1 MAKPEAVFIYI
12 GTYPDKAAAEV
23 DYEVVRDLHA
33 AGVVGTYDVGVVTKD
48 EQGKVHIHQHEL
60 AARLSERPQK
70 MSADPRRHFP
80 RRWAP

>member
-33 AGVVGTYDVGVVTKD
+33 AGVVAPTTSAWSRRTSK
-48 EQGKVHIHQHEL
+48 GKVHIHQHEL
-60 AARLSERPQK
+60 APGC
-70 MSADPRRHFP
+70 RRGRKRCQLTP
-80 RRWAP
+80 VATPA